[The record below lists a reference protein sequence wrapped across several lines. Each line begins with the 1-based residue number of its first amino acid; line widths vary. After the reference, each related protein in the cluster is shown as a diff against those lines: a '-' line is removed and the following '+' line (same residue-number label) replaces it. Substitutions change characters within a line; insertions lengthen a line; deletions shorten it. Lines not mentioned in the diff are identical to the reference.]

1 MKNFL
6 LHRAGSSRRGALCV
20 TVVRALCLWLVAAC
34 WSFGAYAQQGRQV
47 TGHVK
52 DASGAPLVGV
62 TILEKGSQRGTTTNA
77 KGEYTIRI
85 KNDNSELVFSMLGYV
100 SQELRVGKRTVLDVV
115 LAEDTSEIDEVVVVG
130 YGYVRRVDLTGSVAS
145 VNTEEMQ
152 KAPVRSFDEALAGRV
167 AGVQVTSSEGEPG
180 SSVNIIVR
188 GQNSLTQDSSP
199 LYVVDGFPLES
210 FNASSLNPSD
220 IVSID
225 VLKDASAT
233 AIYGARGAN
242 GVIMITTRSGHA
254 GRTQVSYEGS
264 FGLQN
269 TTNRMD
275 LMDPYEF
282 VKLQLEID
290 PYQGR
295 KSYLKPNSDGLDTR
309 TPEYYRHVQYVD
321 WQKRVLQ
328 VAPMHNH
335 TVSLTGGSKAVKY
348 AASLNYM
355 GQEGVVRQSG
365 YDRVSG
371 RLRLDVDASKN
382 FKVGF
387 NTSYSWTNQYGTSV
401 RMPSSNAEASL
412 TLMYNMWGYRP
423 VTGGSID
430 DLLNADEDT
439 EIVEMTT
446 WGNRYNPMLYLNNE
460 EKNYGQ
466 SNFVA
471 NVYGEYRF
479 GK

>member
-1 MKNFL
+1 
-6 LHRAGSSRRGALCV
+6 
-20 TVVRALCLWLVAAC
+20 
-34 WSFGAYAQQGRQV
+34 
-47 TGHVK
+47 
-52 DASGAPLVGV
+52 
-62 TILEKGSQRGTTTNA
+62 
-77 KGEYTIRI
+77 
-85 KNDNSELVFSMLGYV
+85 
-100 SQELRVGKRTVLDVV
+100 
-115 LAEDTSEIDEVVVVG
+115 
-130 YGYVRRVDLTGSVAS
+130 
-145 VNTEEMQ
+145 
-152 KAPVRSFDEALAGRV
+152 
-167 AGVQVTSSEGEPG
+167 
-180 SSVNIIVR
+180 
-188 GQNSLTQDSSP
+188 
-199 LYVVDGFPLES
+199 
-210 FNASSLNPSD
+210 
-220 IVSID
+220 
-225 VLKDASAT
+225 
-233 AIYGARGAN
+233 
-242 GVIMITTRSGHA
+242 
-254 GRTQVSYEGS
+254 
-264 FGLQN
+264 
-269 TTNRMD
+269 
-275 LMDPYEF
+275 
-282 VKLQLEID
+282 
-290 PYQGR
+290 
-295 KSYLKPNSDGLDTR
+295 
-309 TPEYYRHVQYVD
+309 
-321 WQKRVLQ
+321 
-328 VAPMHNH
+328 MHNH

-479 GK
+479 GKYLKLRVTGGINRNTAVLEDFFNSKHPYSQKIAGVIKGVNGYAQYEVRQSLLNENTLTFDRTFNKRHHLNVVAGVTVQEYKFSSFRGTAWDVPF